1 MFYQNTA
8 DFLVTLMTLYCR
20 LASST
25 PFLLIFSSGSILNFF
40 QSSQQHRTVSQHH
53 PRGDHFLDLGGRRST
68 PDWAV
73 MISRT
78 CTHTYIEYTRVS
90 PAPLRRFGRAPG
102 ATSRKPEPQRDMRN
116 RHNSYITCRW
126 STRRHA
132 RCVMSSCLVRQ

>member
-1 MFYQNTA
+1 MIYQNTA
-8 DFLVTLMTLYCR
+8 DFLVTLMTLLPSCDFHFF
-20 LASST
+20 SFN
-25 PFLLIFSSGSILNFF
+25 FLLRLHPQLLPILTATPNRFPTSS
-40 QSSQQHRTVSQHH
+40 
-53 PRGDHFLDLGGRRST
+53 RGDHFLDLEGRRPT

-78 CTHTYIEYTRVS
+78 CTHTYIEYIRVS

-116 RHNSYITCRW
+116 RHHSYITCRW
-126 STRRHA
+126 STPRHA